1 MKSDMSIP
9 PIPQAAP
16 TNVRPSAV
24 SGDVLKLLQPL
35 DGLIGPGQSAQAQ
48 VVSLKQGDAVF
59 QLLLKLTL
67 DSGQQTHVQ
76 VNSNQPLPLGTLLS
90 VTQPSP
96 GNLAISLQHA
106 LSSSAATLSRLDPQQ
121 LPTGTLLQGK
131 VLSTQALPQAAGQ
144 PAIYRSL
151 VTLLNSAL
159 SGSTLSVDSPRPLRV
174 DSLLTAHVQ
183 GSQTLN
189 FVPLSGRQDQL
200 AIAQQLATQQAR
212 QGSLDGLLSALQKL
226 PPSDSMPDALRATI
240 DKLLGG
246 LPTPQQLSNPSTLSS
261 ALLNSGAFLEA
272 KLLGGQLQALAPDMK
287 ATLLRLIAQIL
298 PGVPANSSFNPG
310 VAASTQAQAL
320 PTFVRNALGVL
331 GQVSAKPQPGGFP
344 LPPRLLQHGEGE
356 GEGEDSLENLLKLAA
371 AAISRLQ
378 SHQLAS
384 LEQSGRTADGNL
396 LTTWQLEIPLRNAH
410 DIVPLQVKFQREE
423 PPEQG
428 PEDKREHRET
438 KDQLWRVE
446 LAFDLA
452 PLGPLHVQA
461 QLIRGSL
468 SGQLWAQRSFT
479 AELIASQ
486 LGVLRERLNEA
497 GLSVTD
503 LDCHQGTPPHSG
515 PAKLEQRWVDDTA

>member
-1 MKSDMSIP
+1 MKSDMNIP
-9 PIPQAAP
+9 PIPPAASNP
-16 TNVRPSAV
+16 VRPGAA
-24 SGDVLKLLQPL
+24 GGEVLKLLQPL
-35 DGLIGPGQSAQAQ
+35 EGLISPGQSAQAQ
-48 VVSLKQGDAVF
+48 VLSLKQGDAVF

-67 DSGQQTHVQ
+67 DSGRQTNVQ
-76 VNSNQPLPLGTLLS
+76 VSSNQPLPLGTLLS

-96 GNLAISLQHA
+96 ASLAVSLQQA
-106 LSSSAATLSRLDPQQ
+106 LSSNASALTRLDPQQ
-121 LPTGTLLQGK
+121 LPVGTLVQGK
-131 VLSTQALPQAAGQ
+131 VLSTQVLAQAAGQ
-144 PAIYRSL
+144 PAVYRSL

-159 SGSTLSVDSPRPLRV
+159 SGSTLTVDSPRPLRV
-174 DSLLTAHVQ
+174 DSLLTAQVQ
-183 GSQTLN
+183 GSQSLN

-200 AIAQQLATQQAR
+200 AITQQLAAQQSR
-212 QGSLDGLLSALQKL
+212 QGSLDGLFNALQKL
-226 PPSDSMPDALRATI
+226 PPNDSMPDALRASI
-240 DKLLGG
+240 DKLLSG
-246 LPTPQQLSNPSTLSS
+246 LPTPQQLSNPATLSN

-272 KLLGGQLQALAPDMK
+272 KLLGGQLQNLAPDMK
-287 ATLLRLIAQIL
+287 ATLLRLIAQMV
-298 PGVPANSSFNPG
+298 PGVPANPTFNPG

-320 PTFVRNALGVL
+320 PTFVRNALGML

-344 LPPRLLQHGEGE
+344 LPPRLLQR

-378 SHQLAS
+378 SHQLSS
-384 LEQSGRTADGNL
+384 LEQSGRTADGSL

-410 DIVPLQVKFQREE
+410 DIVPLQVKFQRED

-428 PEDKREHRET
+428 PEDKREHRES

-461 QLIRGSL
+461 QLLRGNL
-468 SGQLWAQRSFT
+468 SGQLWAQHSAT

-486 LGVLRERLNEA
+486 LGVLRQRLKDA

-503 LDCHQGTPPHSG
+503 LDCHQGTPPAHG
-515 PAKLEQRWVDDTA
+515 HTPLEQRWVDETA

>member
-1 MKSDMSIP
+1 MKSDMNIP

-16 TNVRPSAV
+16 SNLRPGAV
-24 SGDVLKLLQPL
+24 GGEVLKLLQPL
-35 DGLIGPGQSAQAQ
+35 DDLIGPGQSAQAQ
-48 VVSLKQGDAVF
+48 VLSLKQGDAVF

-96 GNLAISLQHA
+96 GNLAISIPQA
-106 LSSSAATLSRLDPQQ
+106 LSSSAAALTRLDLQQ
-121 LPTGTLLQGK
+121 LPVGTLLQGK

-144 PAIYRSL
+144 PVVYRSI

-159 SGSTLSVDSPRPLRV
+159 SASTLTLDSPQPLRV
-174 DSLLTAHVQ
+174 NSLLTAQVQ
-183 GSQTLN
+183 DSQTLN

-212 QGSLDGLLSALQKL
+212 QGSLEGLLNTLQNL
-226 PPSDSMPDALRATI
+226 PTKSDSMPDELRSAI
-240 DKLLGG
+240 DKLLNG

-261 ALLNSGAFLEA
+261 SLLNSGAFLEA

-287 ATLLRLIAQIL
+287 ASLLRLIAHIL
-298 PGVPANSSFNPG
+298 PGVPGNATFNPG
-310 VAASTQAQAL
+310 VAASIQAQAL
-320 PTFVRNALGVL
+320 PTFVRNALGML

-344 LPPRLLQHGEGE
+344 LPPRLLQSGDAEN
-356 GEGEDSLENLLKLAA
+356 SLENLLKLAA

-396 LTTWQLEIPLRNAH
+396 LTTWQLEIPMRNAH

-446 LAFDLA
+446 LAFDLT

-461 QLIRGSL
+461 QLIRGNL
-468 SGQLWAQRSFT
+468 SGQLWAQRSDT

-486 LGVLRERLNEA
+486 LGMLRQRLNDA

-503 LDCHQGTPPHSG
+503 LECHQGTPPDSG

>member
-106 LSSSAATLSRLDPQQ
+106 LSSSAATLTRLDPQQ
-121 LPTGTLLQGK
+121 WPTGTLLQGK

-144 PAIYRSL
+144 PAVYRSL

-246 LPTPQQLSNPSTLSS
+246 LPAPQQLSNPSTLSS
-261 ALLNSGAFLEA
+261 SLLNSGAFLEA
-272 KLLGGQLQALAPDMK
+272 KLLGGQLQALSGDMK
-287 ATLLRLIAQIL
+287 ASLLRLIAHIQ
-298 PGVPANSSFNPG
+298 PGVPANTSFTPG
-310 VAASTQAQAL
+310 AAASTQAQAL
-320 PTFVRNALGVL
+320 PTFVRNALGML

-344 LPPRLLQHGEGE
+344 LPTRLLQSGDA
-356 GEGEDSLENLLKLAA
+356 EDSLESLLKLAA

-396 LTTWQLEIPLRNAH
+396 LTTWQLEIPMRNAH

-423 PPEQG
+423 PPQH
-428 PEDKREHRET
+428 PPNDQREHRES
-438 KDQLWRVE
+438 KDQLWRLE
-446 LAFDLA
+446 LAFDLT

-461 QLIRGSL
+461 QLVRGNL
-468 SGQLWAQRSFT
+468 SGQLWAQRSDT

-486 LGVLRERLNEA
+486 LGVLRQRLHDA

-515 PAKLEQRWVDDTA
+515 SAKLEHRWVDDTA